1 LEKDV
6 VLSARIPEKM
16 RSELSELAEA
26 TDRPIAWHVEKALAA
41 YVDLNRWQV
50 AAIQDGLEQARA
62 GKFVSLESAKA
73 WVESWGTAHEKP
85 RPKSGR
91 GGEARRKR

>member
-1 LEKDV
+1 MDKDV

-26 TDRPIAWHVEKALAA
+26 TDRPVTWHVAQALAA
-41 YVDLNRWQV
+41 YVELNRWQV
-50 AAIQDGLEQARA
+50 TAIREGLDAADA
-62 GKFVSLESAKA
+62 GKVVALEDAKA
-73 WVESWGTAHEKP
+73 WVDSWGTGHEKP

-91 GGEARRKR
+91 GGARRRR